1 MEEGARPN
9 VSDFFPL
16 LRPLDLQGARR
27 RAREY
32 FCKILGVFEKII
44 DERLRDQMGTKD
56 DVLPILL
63 NLVKEDELSLHDV
76 KHMPAVTNP
85 TTVNRK
91 GKINENSH
99 DKRKNEKQRRPTED
113 CRRCIYID
121 FEKGTIEETMAT
133 EKHSRLKARNRR
145 KTKRTNTD
153 HLSQN
158 CRIFILLLNCQSTT
172 LLLLALE
179 YKKRKTANEDVLGT
193 LLKLVKED
201 QLTVDDVKHLLLVN
215 FSKENLVIFLC
226 FSPVLLFEL
235 TSVWSIC
242 RDPSVWANPKSF
254 APERFLESEIDLKG
268 RIFELV
274 PSGTGRMMRLGV
286 RLTHRMVHLTL
297 ATLLHSFNW
306 KLDHGL
312 DPEDVDMEEKYGMT
326 LQKPL
331 QAISVSHSLD
341 PLLAIRLLNYRAIY
355 FITKKTTRSNQE

>member
-76 KHMPAVTNP
+76 KHMPA
-85 TTVNRK
+85 
-91 GKINENSH
+91 
-99 DKRKNEKQRRPTED
+99 
-113 CRRCIYID
+113 
-121 FEKGTIEETMAT
+121 
-133 EKHSRLKARNRR
+133 
-145 KTKRTNTD
+145 
-153 HLSQN
+153 
-158 CRIFILLLNCQSTT
+158 
-172 LLLLALE
+172 ALE

-326 LQKPL
+326 LQK
-331 QAISVSHSLD
+331 VSHFKPSQYLT
-341 PLLAIRLLNYRAIY
+341 P
-355 FITKKTTRSNQE
+355 